1 MISACSTPAKCRAYL
16 FRNGHLQPLDDSP
29 TDFAEDADE
38 GLREAGYFFVRRLGA
53 SESQAELGFGFAR
66 VFERL
71 NSHLTWA
78 IEVSPLGDLSQ
89 MVFADSAMDAL
100 ELIARIE
107 RDLAGQ
113 QSGKAARR

>member
-1 MISACSTPAKCRAYL
+1 MIATAPPPAKCRAYL
-16 FRNGHLQPLDDSP
+16 FKSGQIQPLDDSP
-29 TDFAEDADE
+29 TDFAEDVDD
-38 GLREAGYFFVRRLGA
+38 GLRQAGFMFVRRLGA

-78 IEVSPLGDLSQ
+78 LEISPLGDLAQ

-100 ELIARIE
+100 ELIARVE
-107 RDLAGQ
+107 RDLAAQ
-113 QSGKAARR
+113 QSGKAVRR